1 MRLTS
6 SQVQTIKTVIARVV
20 NFPHRVWLF
29 GSRVDDLQKGGDID
43 LLVETNEIVSNHAEV
58 ICRIYGALIMA
69 LGDRKLDILFKDAR
83 TQNAPV
89 FEIAKQTGIVL

>member
-6 SQVQTIKTVIARVV
+6 SQIQTIKTVIARVV
-20 NFPHRVWLF
+20 DFPHRIWLF
-29 GSRVDDLQKGGDID
+29 GLRVNDLQKGGDID
-43 LLVETNEIVSNHAEV
+43 LFIETNEIVSNHAEV

-83 TQNAPV
+83 TQDTPI
-89 FEIAKQTGIVL
+89 FETAKKTGIIL